1 MKKINLDENYKQNLI
16 RQFTQYVNN
25 TRFTDNRIDFTTVIP
40 NILPEITEKPKI
52 IVSEKAFLKMLLYTS
67 VSSTEIA
74 WQGTV
79 QRTGNIFTITD
90 VFLYPQTVSGATVNT
105 DQVEYQNWLN
115 NIEEDETINTMR
127 FQGHSHVNM
136 ATQPSG
142 VDLNLYNDILQT
154 LQKNDYYIFVI
165 MNKSLSFNWF
175 LYDLAQN
182 TIFEN
187 NDIVVELPEIN
198 QVYKDKDEFCKQPVP
213 AWQNNYY
220 GYNGSFGKLLNS
232 PTTTYK
238 QPIQQSTT
246 KAKYPSV
253 DDLFDEL
260 DNKYKNSKLLRK
272 SKKK

>member
-1 MKKINLDENYKQNLI
+1 
-16 RQFTQYVNN
+16 
-25 TRFTDNRIDFTTVIP
+25 
-40 NILPEITEKPKI
+40 
-52 IVSEKAFLKMLLYTS
+52 MLLYTS

-79 QRTGNIFTITD
+79 KRTGNIFTITD

-136 ATQPSG
+136 STQPSG

-154 LQKNDYYIFVI
+154 QQKNDYYIFVI

-187 NDIVVELPEIN
+187 NDIIVELPEIN
-198 QVYKDKDEFCKQPVP
+198 QVYKDKDKFCKQPVP
-213 AWQNNYY
+213 TWQSNYR
-220 GYNGSFGKLLNS
+220 YNSSFGKLLNS
-232 PTTTYK
+232 SATIYK
-238 QPIQQSTT
+238 QPVQQTTT

-260 DNKYKNSKLLRK
+260 DNRYKNSTLLRK
-272 SKKK
+272 NKKQ

>member
-90 VFLYPQTVSGATVNT
+90 VFLYPQTVSGTTVNT